1 MHDFI
6 KNTNSA
12 KMSNIT
18 PTFGLCQKYANAR
31 KIRFLRTVFD
41 LSLVESWFISIICEK
56 RITPCSSTRQSLLLV
71 LMTQETSHRILFIF
85 HFDISHFIH

>member
-56 RITPCSSTRQSLLLV
+56 RITPCSSTLLV

>member
-18 PTFGLCQKYANAR
+18 PTFGLYRKYANAR

-41 LSLVESWFISIICEK
+41 LSLVESWFISII
-56 RITPCSSTRQSLLLV
+56 
-71 LMTQETSHRILFIF
+71 
-85 HFDISHFIH
+85 

>member
-31 KIRFLRTVFD
+31 KIRFLSCHWWKVGLYQ
-41 LSLVESWFISIICEK
+41 LSAKNALLHAPAHV
-56 RITPCSSTRQSLLLV
+56 RRLLLV

>member
-56 RITPCSSTRQSLLLV
+56 THYSMLQH
-71 LMTQETSHRILFIF
+71 TSDVFSWF
-85 HFDISHFIH
+85 

>member
-18 PTFGLCQKYANAR
+18 PTSGLCQKYANAR

-56 RITPCSSTRQSLLLV
+56 RITPCSSTRQTSSLGFND
-71 LMTQETSHRILFIF
+71 SRN
-85 HFDISHFIH
+85 